1 MCQSI
6 SLDIE
11 LAHFLVELW
20 LWNWYIGSGSTPHG
34 KTQVFILGIVQS
46 LILRVALQNPPTAF
60 GEWVE
65 VTKHTAIDFLNT
77 LVLTVIEGQPIA
89 SGHPIKGRIF
99 LQQYAGASRVYFL
112 PCQAVPVNAG
122 CKAADIVEIA
132 GLIHIAALSHDTVG

>member
-1 MCQSI
+1 MCQLI

-34 KTQVFILGIVQS
+34 KAQVFILGIGQS
-46 LILRVALQNPPTAF
+46 LILRVALQNPPAAF

-65 VTKHTAIDFLNT
+65 ITKHTAIDFFNT

-89 SGHPIKGRIF
+89 C
-99 LQQYAGASRVYFL
+99 LLYTSRCV
-112 PCQAVPVNAG
+112 
-122 CKAADIVEIA
+122 
-132 GLIHIAALSHDTVG
+132 